1 MKLTKIQK
9 HLKKLEVDYTY
20 SENYGCGE
28 ITFEHNGK
36 NYHISEVTGNKGN
49 TIIGVAMSGSRYPTS
64 QKNIIS
70 RIDYILEE

>member
-1 MKLTKIQK
+1 MRLTKIQR
-9 HLKKLEVDYTY
+9 HLKKLGVDYTY

-36 NYHISEVTGNKGN
+36 RYRIAEITGNRGN
-49 TIIGVAMSGSRYPTS
+49 TVIGVVMSGVRYPTS

-70 RIDYILEE
+70 NIDYILKE

>member
-1 MKLTKIQK
+1 MRLTKIQK
-9 HLKKLEVDYTY
+9 HLKKLGVDYTY

-36 NYHISEVTGNKGN
+36 NHHIAEITGNKGN
-49 TIIGVAMSGSRYPTS
+49 TIVGVVMGKRSYPTS

-70 RIDYILEE
+70 NIDYILKE